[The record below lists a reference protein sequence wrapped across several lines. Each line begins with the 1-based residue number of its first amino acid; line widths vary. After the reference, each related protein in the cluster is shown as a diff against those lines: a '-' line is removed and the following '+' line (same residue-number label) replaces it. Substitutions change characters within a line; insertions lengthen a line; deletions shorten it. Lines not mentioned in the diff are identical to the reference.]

1 MTYKE
6 FSDWCNKRAC
16 DGCWGMNEAV
26 FCIDILDKV
35 QKQPFWKR
43 ERKWQELNSQYS
55 IQESIVDIINQK
67 IVEVYGKAL

>member
-16 DGCWGMNEAV
+16 DGCWGMNAAA
-26 FCIDILDKV
+26 FCIDILDKL

-67 IVEVYGKAL
+67 IVEAYGKAL

>member
-67 IVEVYGKAL
+67 FVEVYGKAL